1 MDPTFSLG
9 TPTAL
14 TPEPENDPAE
24 QFGTTAFFAALGRA
38 FVAMCALIP
47 VLYLIELLDGATH
60 HHLDAWGGIK
70 PHEVSGLDGIVFA
83 PFLHA
88 NFTHLYSNSVPL
100 IITGTFVLARGM
112 RKFLLSTGLIALV
125 SGLGAWLIGSSGTV
139 IIGASGIIFGY
150 IGYLLVR
157 GIIERSGW
165 GISVGLLIGLLY
177 GTQIAGVLPTDE
189 RISWQAHLFGL
200 FGGVLAAILFRRKR
214 ARGSSARAS
223 DIKAPNLAGGSTLT

>member
-1 MDPTFSLG
+1 MDPTFPLG
-9 TPTAL
+9 ATTTA
-14 TPEPENDPAE
+14 TPEPDRDAVE
-24 QFGTTAFFAALGRA
+24 QFGTTPFFAALGRA
-38 FVAMCALIP
+38 FVTMCALIP

-70 PHEVSGLDGIVFA
+70 PHDVSGLDGIVFA

-112 RKFLLSTGLIALV
+112 KRFLLITGLIALV

-150 IGYLLVR
+150 LGYLLVR

-165 GISVGLLIGLLY
+165 GIAVGLLIGLLY

-200 FGGVLAAILFRRKR
+200 LGGIVAAVLFRRKR
-214 ARGSSARAS
+214 AKPTETKAS
-223 DIKAPNLAGGSTLT
+223 NLAGGPSLT